1 MNLIGNGVVALLRH
15 SKQLERLKE
24 NPELLAKGVVE
35 ETLRYWGPV
44 EFVGRRI
51 AQEDVALNGTVI
63 STGSKQR

>member
-35 ETLRYWGPV
+35 ETLCYWGPV

-51 AQEDVALNGTVI
+51 AKEDAAPNGTVI